1 MKRIATLV
9 LMALFLASSLALAQ
23 VTPTAKITGR
33 VTDAQGAPLPGVSI
47 EATSPKMV
55 GKAAAVTDA
64 EGNFRLFSLP
74 SGLYDVVFTL
84 QGFKSL
90 KREGIIV
97 QLSQEIVLNVK
108 LDQAAVE
115 EQITVTGM
123 SPLIDVKSTV
133 KGQVMTKEVFMS
145 LPRSRNFDGLLSTA
159 PGVQYDQNTGGLS
172 VDGATGTENMWYMD
186 GSDITQMH
194 VGTLS
199 QGAVMELVEEVKVTA
214 SGYNAEFGG
223 SMGGVVNVITRSG
236 GNAFHGDVIG
246 YYNDNGRLMQG
257 LARPYARWNPYDDN
271 LLEYVND
278 DDLYYNHGW
287 NRDPYRRVEGVF
299 NLGGYIV
306 KDRLWFF
313 GSFNPQY
320 SHQGASRYFLT
331 DPAPQPYYNYATRW
345 EVWNGQFKLTAA
357 PMKGL
362 RLSASFVNNFSK
374 YRGAIPSRDGTS
386 SKTYEWNKQGY
397 DYPNFSG
404 AFTADY
410 SMGNNFLASFRAG
423 YHMTNTNNQ
432 QIANRFTTY
441 YFNNMNT
448 QFGAGGAKEDP
459 YFVAHPDLLHST
471 GWANYGG
478 AWLVTDRYKLMK
490 LSSNL
495 DLTYYMNLGGE
506 HAWKAGV
513 QMVRDHED
521 VFNAAPYPH
530 VNLMWDQSCT
540 ALAPYHTGDPAYDP
554 SFRGTYG
561 YYTIRSSFT
570 SAYGYAWNIKR
581 TSWALYLQDSWTVM
595 GKLTINAG
603 LRTESE
609 YVPTL
614 NPEVA
619 PQYQKPIKFGFGDK
633 LAPRLGAVYDVF
645 GDSSLKVFASFGIYY
660 DVMKLYQAEGSFGGF
675 KWKTDY
681 YTLDNPNFYQ
691 IADNGILTDAANQ
704 ARGGTYM
711 GTIDFRMPSF
721 DTLQPDLKP
730 VCQREISFGAEK
742 KLTEDI
748 SLSVR
753 GVQKHL
759 IRTIEDHGFIS
770 TVPGNTGELYCL
782 ANPGSAWIQ
791 QQLLFYQGEGFWAE
805 PKAKREYYGLNVSLE
820 KRFSHNWQ
828 GGVNYT
834 LSNVK
839 GNYGGLS
846 STDEGGRNSPNVER
860 YFDFWYM
867 MYQINGT
874 LLDGS
879 LPQDRTHYFKAW
891 GSYAFPFGLTIGATG
906 YARSGLPLSTTLDVN
921 NTYIYPNGYGDLG
934 RLPWTIW
941 ADLYI
946 EQTIKIAGKY
956 NLGIN
961 FQVNNVTN
969 THNWITENTH
979 PTRIGLSISDAQ
991 FLSKTYDWQGA
1002 IDAAGDPYWKN
1013 LAFEK
1018 FTSRFGTWSTRLG
1031 FKFTF

>member
-1 MKRIATLV
+1 MKRIATLT

-23 VTPTAKITGR
+23 VVPTAKITGR

-47 EATSPKMV
+47 QATSPKMV
-55 GKAAAVTDA
+55 GKAATVTDA

-74 SGLYDVVFTL
+74 SGIYEVDFTL
-84 QGFKSL
+84 QGFKTV
-90 KREGIIV
+90 KHEGIVV
-97 QLSQEIVLNVK
+97 QLSQEVVLNQK
-108 LDQAAVE
+108 MEQAAVE
-115 EQITVTGM
+115 EQITVVGM

-199 QGAVMELVEEVKVTA
+199 QGAVMEMVEEVKVTA

-236 GNAFHGDVIG
+236 GNAFHGDIMG
-246 YYNDNGRLMQG
+246 YYNDNGRFMQG
-257 LARPYARWNPYDDN
+257 FARPYARWNPYNDS

-278 DDLYYNHGW
+278 DDLYYQHGYA
-287 NRDPYRRVEGVF
+287 RDPYKRYEAVF
-299 NLGGYIV
+299 NLGGYIL
-306 KDRLWFF
+306 KDRVWFF
-313 GSFNPQY
+313 ASLNPVY
-320 SHQGASRYFLT
+320 AHQGASRYFLT
-331 DPAPQPYYNYATRW
+331 DPAPQVYYPFSTRQW
-345 EVWNGQFKLTAA
+345 WWNGQIKLTAA
-357 PMKGL
+357 PIKGL
-362 RLSASFVNNFSK
+362 RLSASMVNNF
-374 YRGAIPSRDGTS
+374 YRYLGAIPSRDGTS
-386 SKTYEWNKQGY
+386 AKNYAYANQGY
-397 DYPNFSG
+397 SYPNISE
-404 AFTADY
+404 AITADY
-410 SMGNNFLASFRAG
+410 SLGNNFLASFRGG

-432 QIANRFTTY
+432 RIANRFTTL
-441 YFNNMNT
+441 YFNYMNT
-448 QFGAGGAKEDP
+448 NYASDP
-459 YFVAHPDLLHST
+459 FFVANPGLLHSA

-478 AWLVTDRYKLMK
+478 AWLVTERYKLMK
-490 LSSNL
+490 TSANL
-495 DLTYYMNLGGE
+495 DATYYMNLGGE

-513 QMVRDHED
+513 QMIKDHED

-530 VNLMWDQSCT
+530 VNLMWGHACT
-540 ALAPYHTGDPAYDP
+540 ALAPYHVGDPNYDP
-554 SFRGTYG
+554 SFIGTYG

-570 SAYGYAWNIKR
+570 SPYGYAWDIHR
-581 TSWALYLQDSWTVM
+581 TSWAFYLQDSWTVM

-603 LRTESE
+603 LRDESE
-609 YVPTL
+609 YIPNFNAESAVT
-614 NPEVA
+614 NP
-619 PQYQKPIKFGFGDK
+619 KPIKFGFGKK

-681 YTLDNPNFYQ
+681 YKLNNPNFYD
-691 IADNGILTDAANQ
+691 IAASGLLNDAASQ
-704 ARGGTYM
+704 AAGGTYM

-721 DTLQPDLKP
+721 DTLDPNLKP
-730 VCQREISFGAEK
+730 VSQREISFGAEK
-742 KLTEDI
+742 KLMED
-748 SLSVR
+748 LSVSVR
-753 GVQKHL
+753 LVQKHL

-770 TVPGNTGELYCL
+770 PGGELYYL
-782 ANPGSAWIQ
+782 GNPGSQYIQ
-791 QQLLFYQGEGFWAE
+791 DALLREQGPGFWPE
-805 PKAKREYYGLNVSLE
+805 PKAKREYYGMNLTLE

-828 GGVNYT
+828 GGINYT
-834 LSNVK
+834 LSEVK

-860 YFDFWYM
+860 YFDFWWM
-867 MYQINGT
+867 MYKFDGT
-874 LLDGS
+874 LLDGP
-879 LPQDRTHYFKAW
+879 LPQDRTHYIKAY
-891 GSYAFPFGLTIGATG
+891 GSYAFPFGLTIGATA
-906 YARSGLPLSTTLDVN
+906 YARSGLPMSTQLAMN
-921 NTYIYPNGYGDLG
+921 NAYMYPNGYGDLG

-961 FQVNNVTN
+961 LQVNNVTN
-969 THNWITENTH
+969 THNWITYGNA
-979 PTRIGLSISDAQ
+979 PNRIGLFVSDAQ
-991 FLSKTYDWQGA
+991 ILSKTYDWQ
-1002 IDAAGDPYWKN
+1002 AALNAPGDPYWKN
-1013 LAFEK
+1013 LDFNK
-1018 FTSRFGTWSTRLG
+1018 FNSQFGSWSTRLG